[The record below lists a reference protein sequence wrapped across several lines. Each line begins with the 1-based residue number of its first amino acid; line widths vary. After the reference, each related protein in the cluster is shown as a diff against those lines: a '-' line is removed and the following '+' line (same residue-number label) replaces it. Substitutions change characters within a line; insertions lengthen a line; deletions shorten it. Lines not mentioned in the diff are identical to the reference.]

1 MKNPMI
7 EKLVMNIEDKYGY
20 VPFGYELTRREFKD
34 IKDLDNSINKN
45 IWIRGR
51 IHELRGKGGI
61 CFLILRQQRELLQC
75 VIDSKSENNTKDMVK
90 WTSTLSFE
98 SIVDVY
104 GKVVVP
110 NMPILSTTSSS
121 KLINFLLNL
130 DELNVS
136 KIFCISKSSTNLPF
150 LLRDANNTDNEEY
163 TNNPNVIKVNQ
174 DTRLDNRALDL
185 RCFMNN
191 IIFKIQSIVCQ
202 LYREFLLSNDFIEI
216 HTPKLLSGSSE
227 GGSSVFKFKY
237 FEQDACLAQS
247 PQLYKQMAICGD
259 LKRVFEIGPVFRA
272 ENSNTHRHLCEYV
285 GLDLEMELKNNYM
298 EVVNLIDEMLK
309 FVFNGLKN
317 SNEINYFYKLNPSIQ
332 PFQFLNQ
339 TPKITFQQ
347 AVEMLNEIVEIPK
360 DLNEYDFTTEHEK
373 LLGKIIKNKYNT
385 DYYIIYQYPLNV
397 RPFYTM
403 PLDCSRTVLGPTG
416 TGTEVTSTNDTN
428 NTNNTNNTNK
438 DTKDTK
444 DTNSTEE
451 TNKDNTVVPGTV
463 GSPPKDTNTTTN
475 TSTGDGTVGA
485 STVTG
490 DTVTERTIWSRSYDF
505 FMRGEEILSGAQRIH
520 DSEELEKRAK
530 ECGID
535 VNTIKD
541 YIQVFKY
548 ASFPH
553 AGAGIGLERVVML
566 FLGLTNIRKTSMF
579 PRDPKLNES
588 KFSILNS
595 FNSSNVNNKLP
606 SNSSVTSV
614 VSSDSP
620 VVSSDS
626 PVVS

>member
-1 MKNPMI
+1 MQNIKNIKSSRSNQNIKSSREMKNPVI

-104 GKVVVP
+104 
-110 NMPILSTTSSS
+110 
-121 KLINFLLNL
+121 

-163 TNNPNVIKVNQ
+163 INNPNVIKVNQ

-428 NTNNTNNTNK
+428 NTNK
-438 DTKDTK
+438 DTMDT
-444 DTNSTEE
+444 S
-451 TNKDNTVVPGTV
+451 NKDNVDKDKEAPLGAGTE
-463 GSPPKDTNTTTN
+463 DTNTTTN
-475 TSTGDGTVGA
+475 TSTGDGTVGP
-485 STVTG
+485 
-490 DTVTERTIWSRSYDF
+490 DTVTDRTIWSRSYDF

-579 PRDPKLNES
+579 PRDPKR
-588 KFSILNS
+588 IT
-595 FNSSNVNNKLP
+595 P
-606 SNSSVTSV
+606 
-614 VSSDSP
+614 
-620 VVSSDS
+620 
-626 PVVS
+626 